1 MSQTCLSVSFYM
13 SLQEQRATEDTSDL
27 YNSSCAGVVNAF
39 GFLPEQ
45 IAAEDYTEHE
55 DEHAYA
61 QYNDVDIERQTV
73 DVFL

>member
-1 MSQTCLSVSFYM
+1 M
-13 SLQEQRATEDTSDL
+13 SLQEHNATKDTSDL
-27 YNSSCAGVVNAF
+27 CNSGAGVVSVF

-61 QYNDVDIERQTV
+61 QYDDVHIERQTV
-73 DVFL
+73 DVFLWHITVWMLQP

>member
-1 MSQTCLSVSFYM
+1 MSSCVFLHVFTGSK
-13 SLQEQRATEDTSDL
+13 EQQRTRSDL
-27 YNSSCAGVVNAF
+27 CNSSCAGVVNVF
-39 GFLPEQ
+39 GFVPEQ

-61 QYNDVDIERQTV
+61 QYNDVHVERQTV

>member
-1 MSQTCLSVSFYM
+1 M
-13 SLQEQRATEDTSDL
+13 SLQEQNATKDASDVC
-27 YNSSCAGVVNAF
+27 NSNCAGVVSVF
-39 GFLPEQ
+39 WFLPEQ

-61 QYNDVDIERQTV
+61 QYDDVHIERQTV